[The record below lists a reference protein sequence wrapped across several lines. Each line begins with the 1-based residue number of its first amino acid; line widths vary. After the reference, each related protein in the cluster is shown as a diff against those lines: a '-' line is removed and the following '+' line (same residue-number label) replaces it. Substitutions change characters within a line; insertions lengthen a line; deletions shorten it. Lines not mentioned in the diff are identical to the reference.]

1 MLTTLNLFASSL
13 RNLLSRE
20 SCILV
25 YIFFNEVTNTLP
37 DLFNRPGPTQKIYKI
52 YTSNISQNKILA
64 KNISKKLNF

>member
-25 YIFFNEVTNTLP
+25 NIFFNEVTNTLP
-37 DLFNRPGPTQKIYKI
+37 DLFNRRGPTQKIY
-52 YTSNISQNKILA
+52 
-64 KNISKKLNF
+64 